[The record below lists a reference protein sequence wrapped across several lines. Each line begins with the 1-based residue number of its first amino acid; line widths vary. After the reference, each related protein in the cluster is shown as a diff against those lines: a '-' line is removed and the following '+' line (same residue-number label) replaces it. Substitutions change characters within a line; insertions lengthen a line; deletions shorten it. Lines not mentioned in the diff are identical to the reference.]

1 MPNNTLRSCFSH
13 RIFNLLLLMSL
24 GLVPA
29 MDAESKSDKGK
40 ADKNKL
46 RVEVVSSAED
56 QVSGGDARIEVTTR
70 NDLHKYYGSDKSRK
84 SGKSDKSKKTQI
96 IVQVNGV
103 DQSENFTAIGRK
115 TLSGVVTGLRPG
127 SNTVLVQ
134 ELMQRGHGKQPKV
147 KSSNSIELINYPV
160 SGPIFSGEHQKAFVC
175 TAQDHGIGPLI
186 ADSSTDPA
194 SDAGWPAYDESGN
207 LTGRSTAC
215 QVEPTVIYMYRTT
228 GATWAQLT
236 PGDRPAD
243 MATTTTI
250 DGEELDYIVRWE
262 RGVINRFIYSMAVL
276 DVNPAPDY
284 APQSTNWNG
293 RLLYHFQGGVAIG
306 HTQGSPSTSRML
318 YDNALKLG
326 YGVIYSTGTKTGTH
340 YDLELGAE
348 TALMTKERFVESYG
362 KPLYTV
368 SVGGSGGGIQQYVYG
383 QNLDN
388 RLIDAAIPQYSYP
401 DMVTQTIHIG
411 DCELLEYYMDLQGQL
426 NPTSPWTTWSNRSW
440 LIGLNAS
447 DDLGNP
453 YTQQP
458 GTDECVESWRGLA
471 PLALN
476 HKYGYES
483 GIETINPISDVL
495 AVQWTHWEDAVNI
508 YGRDAAGYARSTF
521 DNVGVQY
528 GLQSLLDGNIDTQEF
543 LQINTFVGGWKT
555 QPEMV
560 QETCPYYPAPGC
572 FIGTDVPSQFDPWS
586 IRNMN
591 LFGGITP
598 APRTEGSI
606 EAMHAAYEKGHVFV
620 GAIDIPIIDWRNY
633 LEHVLDMHN
642 THQSFAS
649 RQRMLN
655 LDGDASNQIIWF
667 TDARGVSGSDRFD
680 QTPEA
685 LAVMDE
691 WMENIRKHPR
701 RGVARN
707 KPAGAV
713 DACFDSYGDK
723 IAAGGDVWDGILN
736 ENTQGVCTERFPLYS
751 TSRIISG
758 NGIEGGV
765 FKCALQSVEDAIANG
780 TYGDW
785 VPGPVEIATLQAIFP
800 SGVCDYSKPDL
811 GRP

>member
-1 MPNNTLRSCFSH
+1 
-13 RIFNLLLLMSL
+13 
-24 GLVPA
+24 
-29 MDAESKSDKGK
+29 
-40 ADKNKL
+40 
-46 RVEVVSSAED
+46 
-56 QVSGGDARIEVTTR
+56 
-70 NDLHKYYGSDKSRK
+70 
-84 SGKSDKSKKTQI
+84 
-96 IVQVNGV
+96 
-103 DQSENFTAIGRK
+103 
-115 TLSGVVTGLRPG
+115 
-127 SNTVLVQ
+127 
-134 ELMQRGHGKQPKV
+134 
-147 KSSNSIELINYPV
+147 
-160 SGPIFSGEHQKAFVC
+160 
-175 TAQDHGIGPLI
+175 
-186 ADSSTDPA
+186 
-194 SDAGWPAYDESGN
+194 
-207 LTGRSTAC
+207 
-215 QVEPTVIYMYRTT
+215 
-228 GATWAQLT
+228 
-236 PGDRPAD
+236 
-243 MATTTTI
+243 
-250 DGEELDYIVRWE
+250 
-262 RGVINRFIYSMAVL
+262 
-276 DVNPAPDY
+276 
-284 APQSTNWNG
+284 
-293 RLLYHFQGGVAIG
+293 
-306 HTQGSPSTSRML
+306 ML

-348 TALMTKERFVESYG
+348 TALMTKERFIESYG
-362 KPLYTV
+362 KPMYTV

-383 QNLDN
+383 QNLGN

-411 DCELLEYYMDLQGQL
+411 DCELLEYYMDLQGLL
-426 NPTSPWTTWSNRSW
+426 NPASPWTTWSNRSW

-447 DDLGNP
+447 DDIGNP
-453 YTQQP
+453 YTGQA
-458 GTDECVESWRGLA
+458 GTDECVESWRGLS

-508 YGRDAAGYARSTF
+508 YGRGPDGFARSTF

-528 GLQSLLDGNIDTQEF
+528 GLQSLLDGNIDAEEF
-543 LQINTFVGGWKT
+543 LRINTFVGGWKT

-560 QETCPYYPAPGC
+560 QETCPYFPQPGC
-572 FIGTDVPSQFDPWS
+572 FIGTDIPAQWDPWS

-591 LFGGITP
+591 LFDGSSP
-598 APRTEGSI
+598 AMRTEGSI
-606 EAMHAAYEKGHVFV
+606 EAMQAAYEKGHVFV
-620 GAIDIPIIDWRNY
+620 GNIDIPIIDWRNY

-649 RQRMLN
+649 RKRMLN
-655 LDGDASNQIIWF
+655 FDDDASNQVIWF
-667 TDARGVSGSDRFD
+667 TDARGVSNSDRFD

-701 RGVARN
+701 RGVAGN

-723 IAAGGDVWDGILN
+723 IAAGDDVWDGILDD
-736 ENTQGVCTERFPLYS
+736 NTQGICTQMFPLYS

-780 TYGDW
+780 IYGTW
-785 VPGPVEIATLQAIFP
+785 EPGPIEIAQLKAIFP
-800 SGVCDYSKPDL
+800 SGVCDYSKPDM

>member
-1 MPNNTLRSCFSH
+1 MQSILDKLCSCLAV
-13 RIFNLLLLMSL
+13 RALIPALLL
-24 GLVPA
+24 GLCLAPP
-29 MDAESKSDKGK
+29 MHAEAKNDKANTGK
-40 ADKNKL
+40 GKL
-46 RVEVVSSAED
+46 RVEVVSSVAD
-56 QVSGGDARIEVTTR
+56 QVSGGDARIEIRTR
-70 NDLHKYYGSDKSRK
+70 SDLHKYDKSDESK
-84 SGKSDKSKKTQI
+84 NSGKSKKTQI
-96 IVQVNGV
+96 IVLVNGV
-103 DQSENFTAIGRK
+103 DQSDHFTAIGRK
-115 TLSGVVTGLRPG
+115 TLSGVVTDLLPG
-127 SNTVLVQ
+127 SNTVVVK
-134 ELMQRGHGKQPKV
+134 EVRVVGNGKSYKV
-147 KSSNSIELINYPV
+147 ESLDTIELINYPI

-175 TAQDHGIGPLI
+175 TAQDRGIGPLI
-186 ADSSTDPA
+186 PDSTTDPA
-194 SDAGWPAYDESGN
+194 TDAGWPVYDEADN
-207 LTGRSTAC
+207 LIGRSTTC
-215 QVEPTVIYMYRTT
+215 QVDPKVVYMYRTT
-228 GATWAQLT
+228 ADGWAELT
-236 PGDRPAD
+236 PGDSPAD
-243 MATTTTI
+243 MARTTTI
-250 DGEELDYIVRWE
+250 DGEEVDYIVRWE

-276 DVNPAPDY
+276 DANPSPDY
-284 APQSTNWNG
+284 TPQTENWNG

-318 YDNALKLG
+318 YHNALKLG

-340 YDLELGAE
+340 YNLELGAE
-348 TALMTKERFVESYG
+348 TALMTKERFIESYG
-362 KPLYTV
+362 KPSYTV
-368 SVGGSGGGIQQYVYG
+368 SVGGSGGGIQQYIYG

-411 DCELLEYYMDLQGQL
+411 DCELLEYYMDLQAL
-426 NPTSPWTTWSNRSW
+426 IDPSSPWTTWSNRSW

-447 DDLGNP
+447 DDIGNP

-458 GTDECVESWRGLA
+458 GTDECVESWRGLS

-483 GIETINPISDVL
+483 GIETINPINDVL
-495 AVQWTHWEDAVNI
+495 AIQWTHWEDAVNI
-508 YGRDAAGYARSTF
+508 YGRGADGYARSAY

-528 GLQSLLDGNIDTQEF
+528 GLQSLLDGQIDAEEF
-543 LQINTFVGGWKT
+543 LLVNAFVGGWKA

-560 QETCPYYPAPGC
+560 QETCPYYPEPGC
-572 FIGTDVPSQFDPWS
+572 FIGTDVPTQWDPWS

-591 LFGGITP
+591 LYNGASP
-598 APRTEGSI
+598 ATRTEGSI
-606 EAMHAAYEKGHVFV
+606 EAMNAAYERGHVFV

-655 LDGDASNQIIWF
+655 HDGDASNQVIWF
-667 TDARGVSGSDRFD
+667 TDARGVDDSERFD

-685 LAVMDE
+685 LAVMDQ
-691 WMENIRKHPR
+691 WMKNIHKHPKK
-701 RGVARN
+701 GVAGN
-707 KPAGAV
+707 KPAMAV

-723 IAAGGDVWDGILN
+723 IAAGDEVWDGILDDN
-736 ENTQGVCTERFPLYS
+736 SPGACTDVFPLYS

-780 TYGDW
+780 VYGSW
-785 VPGPVEIATLQAIFP
+785 APGPIEIATLQAIFP
-800 SGVCDYSKPDL
+800 SGVCDYTKPDM